1 METRTNVLWQRSYRS
16 LALTAQTYK
25 RSPMAAQ
32 PNSSIATNGVE
43 MKFAHLADLHI
54 GKRLYEYSL
63 VENQKDILNK
73 IVELVKANCVDGVVI
88 SGDIYDKSVPPV
100 DAVEI
105 MDDFLSALSSLEIF
119 IIIIGGNH
127 DSVARLSFASK
138 ILGKNNVYISPV
150 FNGNVE
156 KIEMTDNFGRIN
168 FYLLPY
174 IRPVNV
180 RRAYEDFEGE
190 TFTEALKFVMDKI
203 NPDTSIRNVL
213 VSHQFVTGAQK
224 SDSEEIYVGGSENV
238 AYTLFDDFDYVALGH
253 LHMPQA
259 VGRETVRYAGTPLK
273 YSFSEISHKKSMTI
287 VDIREKGKVEIEVIP
302 LIPAQDLV
310 ELKGSLKEL
319 INDSVVTSVERNSFV
334 KITLTDEVLKND
346 ALDVLKQFYPYIVSI
361 GYDNSMT
368 RQNNVV
374 QSRAVSEE
382 QRPEEI
388 VEELFVQQNNRQMND
403 VERGLIEKLV
413 KKVWEREYET
423 D

>member
-1 METRTNVLWQRSYRS
+1 
-16 LALTAQTYK
+16 
-25 RSPMAAQ
+25 
-32 PNSSIATNGVE
+32 

-73 IVELVKANCVDGVVI
+73 IVELVKVNCVDGVVI

-100 DAVEI
+100 DAVKI

-138 ILGKNNVYISPV
+138 ILEKNNVYISPV
-150 FNGNVE
+150 FSGNVE

-319 INDSVVTSVERNSFV
+319 INESVVASVECNSFV

-403 VERGLIEKLV
+403 VERGLTEKLV

>member
-1 METRTNVLWQRSYRS
+1 METRTNVLWQRS
-16 LALTAQTYK
+16 
-25 RSPMAAQ
+25 P
-32 PNSSIATNGVE
+32 NGVE

-127 DSVARLSFASK
+127 DSVVRLSFASK
-138 ILGKNNVYISPV
+138 ILEKNNVYISPV

-156 KIEMTDNFGRIN
+156 KVEMTDKFGRIN

-203 NPDTSIRNVL
+203 NPDTSMRNVL

-302 LIPAQDLV
+302 LIPTQGLV

-319 INDSVVTSVERNSFV
+319 INDSVVASVECNSFV

>member
-1 METRTNVLWQRSYRS
+1 
-16 LALTAQTYK
+16 
-25 RSPMAAQ
+25 
-32 PNSSIATNGVE
+32 

-127 DSVARLSFASK
+127 DSVVRLSFASK
-138 ILGKNNVYISPV
+138 ILEKNNVYISPV

-156 KIEMTDNFGRIN
+156 KVEMTDKFGRIN

-203 NPDTSIRNVL
+203 NPDTSMRNVL

-302 LIPAQDLV
+302 LIPTQGLV

-319 INDSVVTSVERNSFV
+319 INDSVVASVECNSFV

>member
-1 METRTNVLWQRSYRS
+1 
-16 LALTAQTYK
+16 
-25 RSPMAAQ
+25 
-32 PNSSIATNGVE
+32 

-63 VENQKDILNK
+63 VDNQKDILNK
-73 IVELVKANCVDGVVI
+73 IVELVKTSGVDGVVI

-138 ILGKNNVYISPV
+138 ILEKNNVYISPV
-150 FNGNVE
+150 FDGNIE
-156 KIEMTDNFGRIN
+156 KIEMSDKFGRIN

-174 IRPVNV
+174 IRPINV
-180 RRAYEDFEGE
+180 RRAYEDFVGE
-190 TFTEALKFVMDKI
+190 TFTESLKFVMDKI

-238 AYTLFDDFDYVALGH
+238 AYTLFDGFDYVALGH
-253 LHMPQA
+253 LHMPQN

-273 YSFSEISHKKSMTI
+273 YSFSEITHKKSMTI
-287 VDIREKGKVEIEVIP
+287 VNVKEKGNIEIEFIP
-302 LIPAQDLV
+302 LIPSQDLV
-310 ELKGSLKEL
+310 ELRGSLKEL
-319 INDSVVTSVERNSFV
+319 VSNSVVASVERSSFV

-346 ALDVLKQFYPYIVSI
+346 ALDVLKQIYPYIVSI

-374 QSRAVSEE
+374 QNRATFKEE
-382 QRPEEI
+382 HPEEI
-388 VEELFVQQNNRQMND
+388 VEDLFLQQNNRQMND
-403 VERGLIEKLV
+403 IEKDLIEKLV
-413 KKVWEREYET
+413 KKVWEREYEA

>member
-1 METRTNVLWQRSYRS
+1 MFCGSVARFV
-16 LALTAQTYK
+16 
-25 RSPMAAQ
+25 AAQ

-138 ILGKNNVYISPV
+138 ILEKNNVYISPV

-156 KIEMTDNFGRIN
+156 KIEMTDKFGRIN

-319 INDSVVTSVERNSFV
+319 INESVVASVECNSFV

-403 VERGLIEKLV
+403 VERGLTEKLV

>member
-1 METRTNVLWQRSYRS
+1 
-16 LALTAQTYK
+16 
-25 RSPMAAQ
+25 
-32 PNSSIATNGVE
+32 

-138 ILGKNNVYISPV
+138 ILEKNNVYISPV

-156 KIEMTDNFGRIN
+156 KIEMTDKFGRIN

-287 VDIREKGKVEIEVIP
+287 VDITEKGKVEIEVIP

-310 ELKGSLKEL
+310 ELKGSLKDL
-319 INDSVVTSVERNSFV
+319 INDSVVASVECNSFV

>member
-1 METRTNVLWQRSYRS
+1 
-16 LALTAQTYK
+16 
-25 RSPMAAQ
+25 
-32 PNSSIATNGVE
+32 

-63 VENQKDILNK
+63 GENQKDILNK

-138 ILGKNNVYISPV
+138 ILEKNNVYISPV

-190 TFTEALKFVMDKI
+190 TFTESLKFVMDKI
-203 NPDTSIRNVL
+203 NPDTSMRNVL

-302 LIPAQDLV
+302 LIPAQGLV

-319 INDSVVTSVERNSFV
+319 INDSVVASVERNSFV

>member
-1 METRTNVLWQRSYRS
+1 
-16 LALTAQTYK
+16 
-25 RSPMAAQ
+25 
-32 PNSSIATNGVE
+32 

-138 ILGKNNVYISPV
+138 ILEKNNVYISPV

-156 KIEMTDNFGRIN
+156 KIEMTDKFGRIN

-287 VDIREKGKVEIEVIP
+287 VDITEKGKVEIEVIP

-310 ELKGSLKEL
+310 ELKGNLKEL
-319 INDSVVTSVERNSFV
+319 INESVVASVECNSFV

>member
-1 METRTNVLWQRSYRS
+1 
-16 LALTAQTYK
+16 
-25 RSPMAAQ
+25 
-32 PNSSIATNGVE
+32 

-63 VENQKDILNK
+63 VDNQKDILNK
-73 IVELVKANCVDGVVI
+73 IVELVKASGVDGVVI
-88 SGDIYDKSVPPV
+88 SGDVYDKSVPPV

-105 MDDFLSALSSLEIF
+105 MDEFLSALSSLGIF

-138 ILGKNNVYISPV
+138 ILEKNNVYISPV
-150 FNGNVE
+150 FNGNIE
-156 KIEMTDNFGRIN
+156 KIEMSDKFGRIN

-174 IRPVNV
+174 IRPINV
-180 RRAYEDFEGE
+180 RRAYEDFVGE
-190 TFTEALKFVMDKI
+190 TFTESLKFVMDKI

-224 SDSEEIYVGGSENV
+224 SASEEIYVGGSENV

-253 LHMPQA
+253 LHMPQN

-287 VDIREKGKVEIEVIP
+287 VEIKEKGNIEIELIP
-302 LIPAQDLV
+302 LIPTQDLV

-319 INDSVVTSVERNSFV
+319 ISDSVVASVERSSFV

-374 QSRAVSEE
+374 ENKATSKEE
-382 QRPEEI
+382 RPEEI
-388 VEELFVQQNNRQMND
+388 VEDLFMQQNNRQMND
-403 VERGLIEKLV
+403 IEKDLIEKLV

>member
-1 METRTNVLWQRSYRS
+1 
-16 LALTAQTYK
+16 
-25 RSPMAAQ
+25 
-32 PNSSIATNGVE
+32 
-43 MKFAHLADLHI
+43 
-54 GKRLYEYSL
+54 
-63 VENQKDILNK
+63 
-73 IVELVKANCVDGVVI
+73 
-88 SGDIYDKSVPPV
+88 
-100 DAVEI
+100 
-105 MDDFLSALSSLEIF
+105 
-119 IIIIGGNH
+119 
-127 DSVARLSFASK
+127 
-138 ILGKNNVYISPV
+138 
-150 FNGNVE
+150 
-156 KIEMTDNFGRIN
+156 
-168 FYLLPY
+168 
-174 IRPVNV
+174 
-180 RRAYEDFEGE
+180 
-190 TFTEALKFVMDKI
+190 
-203 NPDTSIRNVL
+203 
-213 VSHQFVTGAQK
+213 
-224 SDSEEIYVGGSENV
+224 
-238 AYTLFDDFDYVALGH
+238 
-253 LHMPQA
+253 
-259 VGRETVRYAGTPLK
+259 
-273 YSFSEISHKKSMTI
+273 MTI

-319 INDSVVTSVERNSFV
+319 INESVVASVECNSFV

>member
-1 METRTNVLWQRSYRS
+1 METRTNVLWQSSYRS
-16 LALTAQTYK
+16 LAITAQTYK
-25 RSPMAAQ
+25 CSPMASQ

-43 MKFAHLADLHI
+43 MKFAHVADLHI

-73 IVELVKANCVDGVVI
+73 IVELVKANGVDGIVI
-88 SGDIYDKSVPPV
+88 SGDVYDKSVPPV

-138 ILGKNNVYISPV
+138 ILEKNNVYISPV

-156 KIEMTDNFGRIN
+156 KIEMTDKFGRIN

-174 IRPVNV
+174 IRPINV
-180 RRAYEDFEGE
+180 RRAYDDFVGE
-190 TFTEALKFVMDKI
+190 TFTESLKFVMDKI
-203 NPDTSIRNVL
+203 KPDTSIRNVL

-310 ELKGSLKEL
+310 ELRGSLKEL
-319 INDSVVTSVERNSFV
+319 ISDSVVASVERNSFV

-368 RQNNVV
+368 RQNRIV
-374 QSRAVSEE
+374 QNKAATEE

-403 VERGLIEKLV
+403 VERDLIEKLV
-413 KKVWEREYET
+413 KKVWEREYEA

>member
-1 METRTNVLWQRSYRS
+1 
-16 LALTAQTYK
+16 
-25 RSPMAAQ
+25 
-32 PNSSIATNGVE
+32 

-63 VENQKDILNK
+63 VDNQKDILNK
-73 IVELVKANCVDGVVI
+73 IVELVKTSGVDGVVI
-88 SGDIYDKSVPPV
+88 SGDVYDKSVPPV

-105 MDDFLSALSSLEIF
+105 MDDFLSALSSLGIF

-138 ILGKNNVYISPV
+138 ILEKNNVYISPV
-150 FNGNVE
+150 FNGNIE
-156 KIEMTDNFGRIN
+156 KIEMSDKFGRIN

-174 IRPVNV
+174 IRPINV
-180 RRAYEDFEGE
+180 RRAYEDFVGE
-190 TFTEALKFVMDKI
+190 TFTESLKFVMDKI

-238 AYTLFDDFDYVALGH
+238 AYTLFDGFDYVALGH
-253 LHMPQA
+253 LHMPQN

-273 YSFSEISHKKSMTI
+273 YSFSEITHEKSMTI
-287 VDIREKGKVEIEVIP
+287 VNVKEKGNIEIEFIP
-302 LIPAQDLV
+302 LIPSQDLV
-310 ELKGSLKEL
+310 ELRGSLKEL
-319 INDSVVTSVERNSFV
+319 VSNSVVASVERNSFV

-374 QSRAVSEE
+374 QKRETSKGE
-382 QRPEEI
+382 RPEEI
-388 VEELFVQQNNRQMND
+388 VEDLFLQQNNRQMND
-403 VERGLIEKLV
+403 IEKDLIEKLV
-413 KKVWEREYET
+413 KKVWEREYEA